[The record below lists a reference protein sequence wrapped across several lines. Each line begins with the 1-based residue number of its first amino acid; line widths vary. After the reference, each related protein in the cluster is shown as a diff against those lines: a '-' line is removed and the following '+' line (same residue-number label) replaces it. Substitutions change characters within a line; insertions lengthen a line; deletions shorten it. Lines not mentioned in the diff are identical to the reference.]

1 MSKRSELSDILWCTV
16 GTIGAFLLVLLAVV
30 AIAALF
36 GLFVVVV
43 RLPIDLY
50 RTHFFE
56 ENSG

>member
-1 MSKRSELSDILWCTV
+1 MSKRSELSDILWSTV
-16 GTIGAFLLVLLAVV
+16 GTNGAFLLVLLAVV

>member
-1 MSKRSELSDILWCTV
+1 MSKRSDLSDILWGTV
-16 GTIGAFLLVLLAVV
+16 GTIGAFLLILLAVV